1 MASNVAIY
9 ARVSSEQQAEAGT
22 IRSQIAALLERVKA
36 DSYKVPA
43 QELQFIDDGYSGAN
57 LVRPALER
65 LRDAAYNGAID
76 RLYIHSPDRLARKY
90 AYQIVLM
97 DELSKSGV
105 EVVFLNREIGK
116 TPEDDLLLQVQG
128 MMAEYERAKIL
139 ERVRRGKLQGAKR
152 GMVNVLSGA
161 PYGYKYVG
169 KHESDGDARYEI
181 VFEEA
186 RVVQQ
191 VFDWVGKDRMSLGE
205 VRRRLE
211 ASGAKTRSGKSWWD
225 RTTVWG
231 MLKNPAYMG
240 QAAFGKTK
248 IGEKRSRL
256 RPQRNSSSKPR
267 QSYSIYDVPQ
277 EDWITVPVPALV
289 SAELFAAVQEQLTE
303 NRSRSRERRRGA
315 THLLQGLV
323 CCKYCDYAFYG
334 KPAKNRHGQHYV
346 YYRCTGTDAYRFG
359 GKRVCSNRQV
369 RGDLLEDAVWAQV
382 VDLLQNPARLRSE
395 YERRLKSKSKDDPAK
410 LEQERKS
417 VQNKIARMID
427 SYADGLINKAEFEP
441 RVKRAKNQLKVIEE
455 QERKLAEHN
464 QNSQQL
470 QLLIVRIDE
479 FAAKLKG
486 KLEDIDWETKREIIR
501 SVIRRIEIDQDEVNV
516 VFRVTS
522 FPFEL
527 APSGAKGLQHCRKR
541 DFTPHLERG
550 TARTATS
557 AWKSYRLYSIRR
569 RPAGVC
575 KNA

>member
-9 ARVSSEQQAEAGT
+9 ARVSSEQQAESGT
-22 IRSQIAALLERVKA
+22 IRSQIAALIDRINADGHKA
-36 DSYKVPA
+36 PT

-65 LRDAAYNGAID
+65 LRDASYNGAID

-139 ERVRRGKLQGAKR
+139 ERSRRGKLQGARR
-152 GMVNVLSGA
+152 GAVNVLSGA

-169 KHESDGDARYEI
+169 KHEADGDARYEI
-181 VFEEA
+181 IFEEA
-186 RVVQQ
+186 RIVQQ
-191 VFDWVGKDRMSLGE
+191 IFDWVGKDRLSLGE

-211 ASGAKTRSGKSWWD
+211 EAGAKTRSGKSWWD
-225 RTTVWG
+225 RTVVWG

-256 RPQRNSSSKPR
+256 RPQRNSSTKPR
-267 QSYSIYDVPQ
+267 QSYSIYDVPK
-277 EDWITVPVPALV
+277 EEWITVPVPALV
-289 SAELFAAVQEQLTE
+289 SPELFASVQEQLTE
-303 NRSRSRERRRGA
+303 NRSRARERRRGA

-323 CCKYCDYAFYG
+323 CCKYCSYAFYG
-334 KPAKNRHGQHYV
+334 KPAKNRHNQHYV
-346 YYRCTGTDAYRFG
+346 YYRCVGTDAYRFG

-369 RGDLLEDAVWAQV
+369 RADLLEDAVWAQV
-382 VDLLQNPARLRSE
+382 VELLQNPARLQSE

-410 LEQERKS
+410 LELECKS
-417 VQNKIARMID
+417 IQNKIARMID
-427 SYADGLINKAEFEP
+427 SYAEGLITKAEFEP
-441 RVKRAKNQLKVIEE
+441 RVKRAKSRLKAIED
-455 QERKLAEHN
+455 QGRKLAEED

-479 FAAKLKG
+479 FTAKLKG
-486 KLEDIDWETKREIIR
+486 KLVDIDWNTKREIIR
-501 SVIRRIEIDQDEVNV
+501 SVIRRVEIDQDEVNV

-527 APSGAKGLQHCRKR
+527 APPGAKSSQHCKKR
-541 DFTPHLERG
+541 HLPSDQQHRPG
-550 TARTATS
+550 WYAATS
-557 AWKSYRLYSIRR
+557 QRQSESHSPR
-569 RPAGVC
+569 
-575 KNA
+575 

>member
-9 ARVSSEQQAEAGT
+9 ARVSSEQQAESGT

-139 ERVRRGKLQGAKR
+139 ERSRRGKLQGAKR
-152 GMVNVLSGA
+152 GAVNVLSGA

-211 ASGAKTRSGKSWWD
+211 ESGAKTRSGKSWWD

-267 QSYSIYDVPQ
+267 QSYSTYDVPQ

-303 NRSRSRERRRGA
+303 NRSRARERRRGA

-346 YYRCTGTDAYRFG
+346 YYRCIGTDAYRFG

-427 SYADGLINKAEFEP
+427 SYADGIINKAEFEP
-441 RVKRAKNQLKVIEE
+441 RVKRAKNQLKAIEE
-455 QERKLAEHN
+455 QERKLAEQN

-470 QLLIVRIDE
+470 ELLIVRIDE
-479 FAAKLKG
+479 FAAKLTG
-486 KLEDIDWETKREIIR
+486 KLLDVDWETKREIIR
-501 SVIRRIEIDQDEVNV
+501 SVIRRVEIDQDEVNV

-541 DFTPHLERG
+541 AFTDTFQLIAGRARSGARKEGATLRALCRRLQHL
-550 TARTATS
+550 
-557 AWKSYRLYSIRR
+557 
-569 RPAGVC
+569 C
-575 KNA
+575 CQ